1 MHHFTSMS
9 QIICHAHLTHQG
21 REKQTKPKSFD
32 ISPVVRCFYE
42 TNSPLALCIVS
53 IQEQF
58 LTKSGLQWRAYGRL
72 KTQILNLIF
81 PETNNGESHGFAHDQ
96 KQHVEL
102 QVSSMCVEP
111 SRGAKLERMT
121 SPMESAS
128 VNLPKVFLNEARSK

>member
-81 PETNNGESHGFAHDQ
+81 PETNKA
-96 KQHVEL
+96 
-102 QVSSMCVEP
+102 
-111 SRGAKLERMT
+111 
-121 SPMESAS
+121 
-128 VNLPKVFLNEARSK
+128 KVFLQKLPIMFKITFMRHYKLLLIKNCFCILPMHKDRISEKNYFKTKKWSSKMGQ